1 MRLNIGIVKA
11 IFDREMTYAARFNF
25 FMIAY
30 LFFKDIGFHWWYLLV
45 IPAAIVWV
53 YIDLRFIM
61 PKEMDYISKKNPM
74 MRQLIKNT
82 QK

>member
-1 MRLNIGIVKA
+1 MKINIGMLKA
-11 IFDREMTYAARFNF
+11 VFDREMTYAARMNF

-30 LFFKDIGFHWWYLLV
+30 LFFKEVGFSWYYMIAIPFILAWIYFDIKY
-45 IPAAIVWV
+45 
-53 YIDLRFIM
+53 IM
-61 PKEMDYISKKNPM
+61 PKEFDYLSKKNPM